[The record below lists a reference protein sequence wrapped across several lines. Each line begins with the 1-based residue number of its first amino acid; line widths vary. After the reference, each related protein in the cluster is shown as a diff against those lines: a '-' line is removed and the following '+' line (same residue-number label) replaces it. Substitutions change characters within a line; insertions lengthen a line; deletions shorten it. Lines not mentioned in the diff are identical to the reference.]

1 MNPRNRPKEE
11 EVSADAE
18 SDKLKDPKKGRGADP
33 PALQVQAAGLRAPRG
48 RAVDPKAPADQEG
61 AERT

>member
-33 PALQVQAAGLRAPRG
+33 PALRG
-48 RAVDPKAPADQEG
+48 QAVDPKAPADQEG